1 MSEHRKEGFG
11 RVKVAW
17 ASCPCIEALRPQAG
31 DVTSARRRP
40 VRRKH
45 GQDAH
50 ATILGI
56 ALLVLFSTVLHA
68 ESPAYEVTEILTAS
82 SPSDSRSKEWK
93 PGDGISLEVS
103 GFEWIGPD
111 RLAVSI
117 RKGEVWFLDGVL
129 GKNPGAIQYQRFATG
144 LHEPLGLLRDGKDLL
159 VAQRAEIT
167 RLRDTNGDDVA
178 DEYLTEA
185 DGWGVTGNYHE
196 YVYGPEQDGKG
207 NRWVTLN
214 LGMGDLADN
223 TKGWKG
229 WGGIIGK
236 NGRFEPKSLGMRS
249 PCGLGANLEGDMFFS
264 DQQGTWIPATP
275 IHHLRPGVF
284 YGNQESIES
293 LKSPE
298 APFQMKVVPKPNQPY
313 PMALA
318 EAPEFVPPV
327 VWLPY
332 NKMGRSATDI
342 QVIDQGGKFG
352 PFDGQL
358 LVGEF
363 TNAAV
368 NRVFLEKVGGEYQ
381 GACFPFLSGF
391 PAAVVRLC
399 FAPDGSLFV
408 GMTNRGWSSLGNRSY
423 GLSRVRL
430 AGTVSFAIREMRA
443 KPDGFE
449 LLFSEPVDPASVAGA
464 FAMSSF
470 TYQYMSAYGGEEMET
485 TELKVVSAKPSGDG
499 RNVRLVIDGLKP
511 LYVHELRTTGLKS
524 ASGRALDHP
533 NAWYTLN
540 RIPE

>member
-1 MSEHRKEGFG
+1 MKRNLYWVFLAGS
-11 RVKVAW
+11 
-17 ASCPCIEALRPQAG
+17 AS
-31 DVTSARRRP
+31 V
-40 VRRKH
+40 V
-45 GQDAH
+45 
-50 ATILGI
+50 LG
-56 ALLVLFSTVLHA
+56 ADS
-68 ESPAYEVTEILTAS
+68 YEVTEILTAS

-103 GFEWIGPD
+103 GMEWIGPD

-129 GKNPGAIQYQRFATG
+129 SKKPEEIRYTRFASG
-144 LHEPLGLLRDGKDLL
+144 LHEPLGLLSEGKDLL
-159 VAQRAEIT
+159 VSQRAEIT

-185 DGWGVTGNYHE
+185 DGWGVSGNYHE
-196 YVYGPEQDGKG
+196 YAYGPERDGKG

-214 LGMGDLADN
+214 LGMGELSDN
-223 TKGWKG
+223 AKGWRG
-229 WGGIIGK
+229 WGGVIGK
-236 NGRFEPKSLGMRS
+236 DGHFEPKSLGMRS
-249 PCGLGANLEGDMFFS
+249 PCGLGANLSGDMFFS

-275 IHHLRPGVF
+275 VYHLRSGVF
-284 YGNQESIES
+284 YGNQESLGS

-298 APFQMKVVPKPNQPY
+298 APFQLSVIPKPNQPY
-313 PMALA
+313 PAALK
-318 EAPEFVPPV
+318 ECPEFVPPA

-332 NKMGRSATDI
+332 NKMGRSATDL
-342 QVIDQGGKFG
+342 QVIDQDGKFG
-352 PFDGQL
+352 PFDQF

-368 NRVFLEKVGGEYQ
+368 NRIFLEKVGGEYQ

-430 AGTVSFAIREMRA
+430 AKAPFAIREMRA
-443 KPDGFE
+443 KVDGFE
-449 LLFSEPVDPASVAGA
+449 LVFTEAIDPASLEKA
-464 FAMSSF
+464 FAMSTF
-470 TYQYMSAYGGEEMET
+470 TYRYSSAYGGEEIET
-485 TELKVVSAKPSGDG
+485 EELAVKSATLSEDATS
-499 RNVRLVIDGLKP
+499 VRLVIAGLKP
-511 LYVHELRTTGLKS
+511 FYVHELRTKGLKS
-524 ASGRALDHP
+524 VSGRGLDHP

>member
-1 MSEHRKEGFG
+1 MRRFLRTLLFTVAPLAFG
-11 RVKVAW
+11 
-17 ASCPCIEALRPQAG
+17 AG
-31 DVTSARRRP
+31 
-40 VRRKH
+40 
-45 GQDAH
+45 
-50 ATILGI
+50 
-56 ALLVLFSTVLHA
+56 
-68 ESPAYEVTEILTAS
+68 ENYEVTEILTAS

-103 GFEWIGPD
+103 GMEWIGPD

-129 GKNPGAIQYQRFATG
+129 AKKPGEIHYTRFAAG
-144 LHEPLGLLRDGKDLL
+144 LHEPLGLLRDGRDLL

-196 YVYGPEQDGKG
+196 YVYGPERDGKG

-214 LGMGDLADN
+214 LGMGELSDN
-223 TKGWKG
+223 GKGWKG
-229 WGGIIGK
+229 WGGVIGK
-236 NGRFEPKSLGMRS
+236 EGRFEPKSLGMRS
-249 PCGLGANLEGDMFFS
+249 PSGLGANLEGDMFFS

-298 APFQMKVVPKPNQPY
+298 ASFRMAVIPKPNQPY
-313 PMALA
+313 PKALA
-318 EAPEFVPPV
+318 EAREFVPPV

-381 GACFPFLSGF
+381 GACFPFLGGF

-430 AGTVSFAIREMRA
+430 EKVPFAIREMRA

-449 LLFSEPVDPASVAGA
+449 LVFTEAVDPASLKDA

-470 TYQYMSAYGGEEMET
+470 TYQYSSAYGGEEIET
-485 TELKVVSAKPSGDG
+485 TELEVKSATVSEDEMI
-499 RNVRLVIDGLKP
+499 VRLVVGGLKP

-524 ASGRALDHP
+524 VSGRSLDHP
-533 NAWYTLN
+533 KAWYTLN

>member
-1 MSEHRKEGFG
+1 MKPSLYFLFLAGVG
-11 RVKVAW
+11 SLS
-17 ASCPCIEALRPQAG
+17 ASDSYEAI
-31 DVTSARRRP
+31 D
-40 VRRKH
+40 
-45 GQDAH
+45 
-50 ATILGI
+50 
-56 ALLVLFSTVLHA
+56 
-68 ESPAYEVTEILTAS
+68 ILTAS
-82 SPSDSRSKEWK
+82 SPSDSRSTEWR

-103 GFEWIGPD
+103 GMEWIGPD
-111 RLAVSI
+111 RLAVCV

-129 GKNPGAIQYQRFATG
+129 SKKPEEIVYKRLASG
-144 LHEPLGLLRDGKDLL
+144 LHEPLGLVRDGKDLV

-167 RLRDTNGDDVA
+167 RLRDTDGDDVA

-196 YVYGPEQDGKG
+196 YVYGPESDGEG

-214 LGMGDLADN
+214 LGMGALSEN
-223 TKGWKG
+223 EKGWRG
-229 WGGIIGK
+229 WGGVIGRD
-236 NGRFEPKSLGMRS
+236 GRFEPKSLGMRS
-249 PCGLGANLEGDMFFS
+249 PSGLGTNLAGDMFFS

-284 YGNQESIES
+284 YGNQESVEA
-293 LKSPE
+293 LKSSE
-298 APFQMKVVPKPNQPY
+298 APFTMKVIPKPNQPY
-313 PMALA
+313 PKALA
-318 EAPEFVPPV
+318 EAPEFVPPA

-342 QVIDQGGKFG
+342 QVIDQEGKFG

-381 GACFPFLSGF
+381 GACFPFLGGF
-391 PAAVVRLC
+391 PAAVLRLC

-408 GMTNRGWSSLGNRSY
+408 GMTNRGWSSLGSRSY

-430 AGTVSFAIREMRA
+430 KSPPFAIQEMRA

-449 LLFSEPVDPASVAGA
+449 LTFTEAVDPASLKDA
-464 FAMSSF
+464 FEMSSF
-470 TYQYMSAYGGEEMET
+470 TYFYSSAYGGEEIET
-485 TELKVVSAKPSGDG
+485 EALKIGSVTPSGDG
-499 RNVRLVIDGLKP
+499 MNVRIVVVGLKP
-511 LYVHELRTTGLKS
+511 LYVHELRTKGLKS
-524 ASGRALDHP
+524 VSGHELDHP

>member
-1 MSEHRKEGFG
+1 
-11 RVKVAW
+11 
-17 ASCPCIEALRPQAG
+17 
-31 DVTSARRRP
+31 
-40 VRRKH
+40 
-45 GQDAH
+45 
-50 ATILGI
+50 
-56 ALLVLFSTVLHA
+56 
-68 ESPAYEVTEILTAS
+68 
-82 SPSDSRSKEWK
+82 
-93 PGDGISLEVS
+93 
-103 GFEWIGPD
+103 
-111 RLAVSI
+111 
-117 RKGEVWFLDGVL
+117 
-129 GKNPGAIQYQRFATG
+129 
-144 LHEPLGLLRDGKDLL
+144 
-159 VAQRAEIT
+159 
-167 RLRDTNGDDVA
+167 
-178 DEYLTEA
+178 
-185 DGWGVTGNYHE
+185 
-196 YVYGPEQDGKG
+196 
-207 NRWVTLN
+207 
-214 LGMGDLADN
+214 
-223 TKGWKG
+223 
-229 WGGIIGK
+229 
-236 NGRFEPKSLGMRS
+236 
-249 PCGLGANLEGDMFFS
+249 MFFS

-284 YGNQESIES
+284 YGNQESLAS
-293 LKSPE
+293 LTSAE
-298 APFQMKVVPKPNQPY
+298 ASFQMTAVPKPNQPY

-430 AGTVSFAIREMRA
+430 AGAVSFAIREMRA

-470 TYQYMSAYGGEEMET
+470 TYQYSSAYGGEEMET

>member
-1 MSEHRKEGFG
+1 MSRFFLLLSLLMAVPGF
-11 RVKVAW
+11 
-17 ASCPCIEALRPQAG
+17 AG
-31 DVTSARRRP
+31 
-40 VRRKH
+40 
-45 GQDAH
+45 
-50 ATILGI
+50 
-56 ALLVLFSTVLHA
+56 
-68 ESPAYEVTEILTAS
+68 ENYEVIEILTAS

-93 PGDGISLEVS
+93 PGDWISLEVS
-103 GFEWIGPD
+103 GMEWIGPD

-129 GKNPGAIQYQRFATG
+129 AKKPAEIRYTRFATG
-144 LHEPLGLLRDGKDLL
+144 LHEPLGLLRDGRDLL

-167 RLRDTNGDDVA
+167 RLRDTNGDDIA
-178 DEYLTEA
+178 DDYLTEA

-196 YVYGPEQDGKG
+196 YVYGPEEDGKG

-214 LGMGDLADN
+214 LGMGDLSDN

-236 NGRFEPKSLGMRS
+236 DGRFQPKSLGMRS
-249 PCGLGANLEGDMFFS
+249 PSGLGANLEGEMFFS

-298 APFQMKVVPKPNQPY
+298 PPFRMAVIPKPNQPY
-313 PMALA
+313 PKALA
-318 EAPEFVPPV
+318 EAPQFVAPV

-381 GACFPFLSGF
+381 GACFPFLGGF

-430 AGTVSFAIREMRA
+430 EKVPFAILEMRA

-449 LLFSEPVDPASVAGA
+449 LVFTEAVDPASLKDA

-470 TYQYMSAYGGEEMET
+470 TYQYSSAYGGEEIET
-485 TELKVVSAKPSGDG
+485 TELEVKSATVSEDEMI
-499 RNVRLVIDGLKP
+499 VRLVVGGLKP
-511 LYVHELRTTGLKS
+511 LYVHELRTTGVKS
-524 ASGRALDHP
+524 VSGRSLYHP
-533 NAWYTLN
+533 KAWYTLN